1 MNQFLSLNFME
12 PLKSILSGG
21 WSLIITWLSEW
32 NRVEAL
38 AVGTPSLTR
47 YVLLP
52 SWERSPPHSFGQPND
67 FIAAKMGLRGLYA
80 FLGKLE

>member
-21 WSLIITWLSEW
+21 WSIVTWISEW

-38 AVGTPSLTR
+38 AVGTPLAEQIRSLA
-47 YVLLP
+47 LLGEVSTP
-52 SWERSPPHSFGQPND
+52 FLRS
-67 FIAAKMGLRGLYA
+67 A
-80 FLGKLE
+80 E